1 MMIHFK
7 LKKRLCLYVAMVFFG
22 LISMSWAAA
31 PKVLENKQG
40 PTAVNHQK
48 PSPEIDLADI
58 ELKLNGVKKSLV
70 SAEATENQQTA
81 HQLGIT
87 LPQLQERTVK
97 LRELDS
103 VYQRLLTAL
112 KKKKILEK
120 EETLLKEK
128 EQTQPQITLSKNPP
142 YSLSYY
148 DTILD
153 KLITDD
159 HKKET
164 AILGTSLAEKALADA
179 RAKLDDSQQ
188 DLRKSKENLEAMDPG
203 KVTGKLRW
211 ELELARLKQEI
222 SQGVFDLQRT
232 TRQNL
237 SIEVRLAKQN
247 SDVTQQNLVW
257 VSKNLHFDN
266 ADLEKQIEDINRNR
280 DGLQK
285 RQKDQLRGQMK
296 VETAWLQAQEILANA
311 RKKTDIAL
319 AKARLEAADA
329 EREASQQLLEQTED
343 MLNLLNQQEQVWRN
357 RYALVKGGVDQEKI
371 DAWKKEIEASKV
383 KIERAVRLQ
392 ESYQNSLQPQITSL
406 EKQLSD
412 QGYSKDL
419 RLELENRLS
428 ALRTLASG
436 GVEYLSMLQATLRLN
451 QRLQDEITVKREHVD
466 LLKKVT
472 TVTDKVKNIWDLE
485 LWVIDEHGVTVK
497 KLAMALITLIVGFIF
512 VKRIILFWIR
522 GLLARVHMK
531 ETTTAATEKII
542 NYIII
547 FLIVL
552 FALRVV
558 NIPLTLFTFLG
569 GAVAIG
575 FGFGAQN
582 LINNFISGFI
592 VMAEQPI
599 KIGDLIEI
607 EGTFAMVE
615 EIGARCTRIRT
626 GGNVQILVPNSS
638 FLEKNII
645 NWTLSDKEVRAQ
657 VTVGVIYGSPV
668 REVERLM
675 LQVADEHNR
684 VSKAPKPF
692 VLFNDFGDNAL
703 IFDLYFWI
711 SMNRIMD
718 RRIIESDIR
727 FHIDELFRKAGIVI
741 AFPQRDVHLDTQ
753 KPLEFRLVKD
763 QSDPN
768 ESTKD

>member
-1 MMIHFK
+1 MLGSFW
-7 LKKRLCLYVAMVFFG
+7 FG

-31 PKVLENKQG
+31 PKMLENKQS
-40 PTAVNHQK
+40 ASVVNHQK
-48 PSPEIDLADI
+48 PSPEIDIADI
-58 ELKLNGVKKSLV
+58 EQKLNNVKKSV
-70 SAEATENQQTA
+70 VTAEASENQQA
-81 HQLGIT
+81 AQQLGIT

-97 LRELDS
+97 LRELNS

-120 EETLLKEK
+120 EEALLKEK
-128 EQTQPQITLSKNPP
+128 EQTQQQVTLSKNPP

-164 AILGTSLAEKALADA
+164 SILGIRLAEKALADA
-179 RAKLDDSQQ
+179 RAKLEESGQ
-188 DLRKSKENLEAMDPG
+188 DLRKSKEKLGAMEPG
-203 KVTGKLRW
+203 EVTGKLRW
-211 ELELARLKQEI
+211 ELEQARLKLETAQAI
-222 SQGVFDLQRT
+222 FDLQRT
-232 TRQNL
+232 ISQNL
-237 SIEVRLAKQN
+237 SIEVRLAEQN
-247 SDVTQQNLVW
+247 ADVTQQNLVW
-257 VSKNLHFDN
+257 VRKNLHFDN
-266 ADLEKQIEDINRNR
+266 ADLEKQIEAINRNR
-280 DGLQK
+280 DDLQK

-296 VETAWLQAQEILANA
+296 VETAWLQAQERLTNA

-357 RYALVKGGVDQEKI
+357 RYTLVKGGVDQEKI
-371 DAWKKEIEASKV
+371 DAWKQELEAGKV

-392 ESYQNSLQPQITSL
+392 ESYQNSLRPQITSL

-412 QGYSKDL
+412 QGSSKNL
-419 RLELENRLS
+419 RRELENRLG
-428 ALRTLASG
+428 ALRTLERG
-436 GVEYLSMLQATLRLN
+436 GIEYLSMLQATLRLN
-451 QRLQDEITVKREHVD
+451 QRLLDEITHKRKHFD
-466 LLKKVT
+466 LWKKLT
-472 TVTDKVKNIWDLE
+472 ALTGKVKNIWDLE

-497 KLAMALITLIVGFIF
+497 KLVMALIILIVGFIF
-512 VKRIILFWIR
+512 VKRIFLFWVR
-522 GLLARVHMK
+522 RLLARVHMK
-531 ETTTAATEKII
+531 ETTTAAVEKII
-542 NYIII
+542 NYFVI

-558 NIPLTLFTFLG
+558 NMPLTLFTFLG

-575 FGFGAQN
+575 VGFGAQN

-599 KIGDLIEI
+599 KIGDLVEI
-607 EGTFAMVE
+607 EGMFAMVE

-675 LQVADEHNR
+675 LQVADDHTR
-684 VSKAPKPF
+684 VKKAPKPF
-692 VLFNDFGDNAL
+692 VLFNDFGDNSL

-727 FHIDELFRKAGIVI
+727 FHIDELFREAGIVI

-763 QSDPN
+763 QNSI
-768 ESTKD
+768 EERSKD